1 MNKNNYGKRAAAFSA
16 FEHKEN
22 SLKGANPLETHYL
35 YVKLQQKKS
44 ICPNFTSRLMMSC
57 GFDNTR
63 DKSFLR
69 T

>member
-35 YVKLQQKKS
+35 YVKLQQKN
-44 ICPNFTSRLMMSC
+44 PFVPTLPV
-57 GFDNTR
+57 F
-63 DKSFLR
+63 
-69 T
+69 